1 MKRVLKSAIL
11 STAVASAVGVAL
23 SSCGGGSS
31 SSSTSSTPVASL
43 EKNAVMTVSYPVNDN
58 ISKQLLSSD
67 TGAIRVDI
75 YQAKLDADGDIDCKQ
90 GCVMNTASVTVTP
103 QNPTATVNLYPTF
116 SVICISQLANTNS
129 NLPLSTIC
137 SYADLKPGQND
148 LKYTLLR
155 GTWSL
160 PTGKDING
168 YTSFA
173 IGSFVNQRYYYYD
186 MYYYYYGNE
195 NTFKPIASKDG
206 TNWDLSPKIE
216 GMYLLERAVSSNSA
230 NILAFGA
237 VKDDGSIDGF
247 LALDGSGNTM
257 EKVGLSDIYYSNS
270 NNNIYRDKILKYKQ
284 TYTIKIS
291 DKNGKDITNDVL
303 QKCKFSSTDGK
314 SISGCLMKNLKG
326 GTAQDYD
333 YKVETTTTLTA
344 KDLCGD
350 WGLLYDGAQGVCYGY
365 NYSYSYDY
373 SGNYTYICYNKGTY
387 DSNDKRCEI
396 SVNDLCQNDNGTY
409 DSTSKVCTINETTYA
424 KGSYEAVTLSGKP
437 SLPATGNIS
446 TQGK

>member
-173 IGSFVNQRYYYYD
+173 IGSFVNQRYYYY
-186 MYYYYYGNE
+186 YYGNE

-314 SISGCLMKNLKG
+314 SISGCLMKNLKE

-350 WGLLYDGAQGVCYGY
+350 WGLLYDDAQGVCYGY

-424 KGSYEAVTLSGKP
+424 KGSYETVTLSGKP